1 LSIAHRHAVRLANKH
16 NNAIHFL
23 LLAMKTTRI
32 LLLTATVLL
41 ASWPVFSQKESPVKI
56 VVTKRTL
63 DSDGTESTET
73 IVKKG
78 EAAKNFDVDQYVK
91 ANRADNAQIEITVSG
106 DDEERRIVVKGN
118 KSQQSKTRAAGSQ
131 PNSGYSGAQ
140 SGKSSKPSSASSPSA
155 LSWDNQGDCTVAVRQ
170 KEACLGV
177 YTDAYQQGGIRG
189 ARISGFTTGS
199 AAQGAGLGKGDVVI
213 KVNGQAV
220 AGPDALWDEVS
231 KYKIGEKV
239 SVEYAR
245 EGKVART
252 EVALK
257 ACSNSSSRVEVLD
270 ETGEQLRNFLS
281 WNWKEEDQRR
291 LSERSIITI
300 RKGEG
305 DAPTPET
312 YAPSSTPAR
321 SLQIDNFR
329 AYPNPTMGQVTVE
342 FSAPAVA
349 TTVTFFDL
357 SGRQVF
363 REELNAFAG
372 RYNQQFDLSEYAKGT
387 IIIRV
392 QQGEKVFSDQ
402 LVVN

>member
-1 LSIAHRHAVRLANKH
+1 MPCARQINTTTLFT
-16 NNAIHFL
+16 FL

-41 ASWPVFSQKESPVKI
+41 ASWPVFSQKESPAKI

-63 DSDGTESTET
+63 DADGTESTET

-106 DDEERRIVVKGN
+106 TDEERSIVVKGN
-118 KSQQSKTRAAGSQ
+118 KSHPSKTKAGASQ
-131 PNSGYSGAQ
+131 PNLGYSGTQ
-140 SGKSSKPSSASSPSA
+140 SSKSSKPSSASSPSA

-220 AGPDALWDEVS
+220 AGSDALWDEVS
-231 KYKIGEKV
+231 KYRIGDKV

-245 EGKVART
+245 EGKVTQT

-257 ACSNSSSRVEVLD
+257 ACSNNSSRVEVLD

-312 YAPSSTPAR
+312 SAPSSIPAR

-363 REELNAFAG
+363 REELNAFTG